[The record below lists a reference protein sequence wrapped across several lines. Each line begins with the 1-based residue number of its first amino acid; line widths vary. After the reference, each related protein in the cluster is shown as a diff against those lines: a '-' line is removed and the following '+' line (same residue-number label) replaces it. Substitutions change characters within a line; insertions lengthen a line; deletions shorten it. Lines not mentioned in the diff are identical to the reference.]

1 MTVTDTLDTA
11 PPVTAPAQS
20 TRSIYVA
27 IIGLMLGMFM
37 AMLDNLIV
45 GTALPTIVGDLGGI
59 AHLSWVVTA
68 YALATAAST
77 PIWGKLGDL
86 YGRKGMFMS
95 AIVVFLAGSALT
107 GLSQNMD
114 QLIGFRALQGLGAG
128 GLMVGAM
135 AIIGDLVPPRERGR
149 FQGLIG
155 GMMPL
160 AFVGGPLLGG
170 FLTDNLSWRWAFYVN
185 IPLGVLALLVTGLGM
200 RLHTRHVKAKID
212 YIGAFLLT
220 VGVVALTLVASWG
233 GTEYPWRS
241 RQIIALAVVSV
252 VSLAGFVFAEGRVAE
267 PILPPRLFRSRNFTI
282 AQLLS
287 FLIGAAMFG
296 AVNFLP
302 QYMQYVQ
309 GASATTSGLLLLPLM
324 FGMLAIMLLTGQLI
338 TRNGRYRIYP
348 IIGGAVLT
356 AGMLLLVLLKVDTST
371 VMSSGLTVVA
381 GLGMGFIMQNTM
393 LVTQN
398 SVELRDM
405 GAASGSVT
413 LFRTVGGSLGVALL
427 GSIYTSRL
435 KDSLA
440 ERLGSK
446 AGHEMTSGGG
456 IHATP
461 AVLHTLP
468 APVRDAFEAGVTSG
482 LHGTVVGGAVLA
494 FAGFVFAWFI
504 REVPLRSGASAP
516 APSGGAGTGGRHAT
530 RAGREPVRA
539 GREPVGAP
547 REPVGAPR
555 EPVRAGAAAPYEPI
569 GGHETRGVIRGVV
582 RRAGGAPAGDT
593 TLTLIDTRGHQ
604 VGRTTTRSDG
614 RYALSTPGRGTYVL
628 IAGAGER
635 APQAATLVVGHQPV
649 DFDLTLTGSAGLA
662 GVVRDAAGNPVRDA
676 RVVVT
681 DVRGEVVATG
691 TTDAGGTYG
700 FPHVAAGP
708 YTLAVSSAAHR
719 PTAVPVLVGD
729 ERTRQDV
736 ELTAARIHGVIR
748 AEGRGPLP
756 DARVVLSDAAGNV
769 VRVTTTGPDG
779 EYTFAG
785 LAGGPY
791 TVTASGYPPVAGEVI
806 LNGRDEDGFDLLL
819 GYPADGP
826 T

>member
-1 MTVTDTLDTA
+1 MTVIDAVDTA
-11 PPVTAPAQS
+11 PPDQAPARS

-68 YALATAAST
+68 YALATAAAT

-86 YGRKGMFMS
+86 HGRKGMFMS
-95 AIVVFLAGSALT
+95 AIVVFLTGSALT
-107 GLSQNMD
+107 GVSQNMG
-114 QLIGFRALQGLGAG
+114 QLIGFRAVQGLGAG

-170 FLTDNLSWRWAFYVN
+170 FLTDNLSWRWAFYIN

-220 VGVVALTLVASWG
+220 VGIVALTLVASWG
-233 GTEYPWRS
+233 GTEYPWGS
-241 RQIIALAVVSV
+241 RQIIVLAVVSV
-252 VSLAGFVFAEGRVAE
+252 VSLAAFVFAEGRVAE
-267 PILPPRLFRSRNFTI
+267 PIVPPRLFRSRNFTV
-282 AQLLS
+282 AQILS

-309 GASATTSGLLLLPLM
+309 GASATKSGLLLLPLM
-324 FGMLAIMLLTGQLI
+324 FGMLVVMLLTGQLI

-371 VMSSGLTVVA
+371 VVSSGLTVVA

-413 LFRTVGGSLGVALL
+413 LFRTIGGSLGVALL

-440 ERLGSK
+440 QRLGSR
-446 AGHEMTSGGG
+446 AGGAITSGGG
-456 IHATP
+456 VHATP

-468 APVRDAFEAGVTSG
+468 APVRDAFEAGVTNG
-482 LHGTVVGGAVLA
+482 LHGTVFGGAVLA
-494 FAGFVFAWFI
+494 LAGFVLAWFI
-504 REVPLRSGASAP
+504 REVPLRSGAPAP
-516 APSGGAGTGGRHAT
+516 APSGGTGTGGGGHAT
-530 RAGREPVRA
+530 RVEREPVRT
-539 GREPVGAP
+539 
-547 REPVGAPR
+547 
-555 EPVRAGAAAPYEPI
+555 GAAAPYEPI
-569 GGHETRGVIRGVV
+569 GGHETPGVIRGFVC
-582 RRAGGAPAGDT
+582 RAGGAPAGNT
-593 TLTLIDTRGHQ
+593 TLTLVDTRGHQ
-604 VGRTTTRSDG
+604 VTRTTTQPDG
-614 RYALSTPGRGTYVL
+614 RYVLRTPGPGIYVL

-635 APQAATLVVGHQPV
+635 APHAATLVVDHQPV
-649 DFDLTLTGSAGLA
+649 DFDVTLTGSGGLA
-662 GVVRDAAGNPVRDA
+662 GVVRDAAGEPVRDA

-681 DVRGEVVATG
+681 DVHAEVVATG
-691 TTDAGGTYG
+691 TTDAGGTYV
-700 FPHVAAGP
+700 FPHVAPGR
-708 YTLAVSSAAHR
+708 YTLAVSSVAHR

-729 ERTRQDV
+729 ERARQDV
-736 ELTAARIHGVIR
+736 ELTDARIRGVIR

-756 DARVVLSDAAGNV
+756 DALVVLSDAAGNV

-791 TVTASGYPPVAGEVI
+791 IITASGYPPVAGRVI

-819 GYPADGP
+819 GYPTD
-826 T
+826 